1 MGRRAPSLL
10 HSRPQPSTPHPLTGP
25 LLGGVRLSR
34 GVRRSHTQGGVELAS
49 GFEPGFRAA
58 PFDAT
63 PTSDLGVP
71 RVSADP
77 ALPRPAQC
85 PWWPPTAR
93 TCKPAPPPGPP
104 RGPAPHGP
112 TGPACRALT
121 GKARELC
128 LRRKRSEAAKSQQR
142 RRIEGGLAGR
152 LLEGKQRESC
162 QQACVCRVPGRE
174 EAAVPSG
181 QSRGTEPRP
190 AGRGPRDVSRKET
203 PGVLGALAFTFSHR
217 EIVNQTRHPSSL
229 Q

>member
-1 MGRRAPSLL
+1 MRRGSNLVSGPRPLTPPPLQTSVFPASLPTLHCPVLPSVRGGRRLPGRANP
-10 HSRPQPSTPHPLTGP
+10 P
-25 LLGGVRLSR
+25 RLR
-34 GVRRSHTQGGVELAS
+34 GHLA
-49 GFEPGFRAA
+49 
-58 PFDAT
+58 
-63 PTSDLGVP
+63 V
-71 RVSADP
+71 
-77 ALPRPAQC
+77 LPR
-85 PWWPPTAR
+85 T
-93 TCKPAPPPGPP
+93 
-104 RGPAPHGP
+104 APHGP
-112 TGPACRALT
+112 PHRPAGPACRALT